1 MALALTFGN
10 VAVTSAER
18 PAPLP
23 QTRREAGARAAPS
36 VPERL
41 QYMDLNPPMSL
52 PSRESVQG
60 TAETEKQLGSKQY
73 QGLALSSY
81 FFHRFGPRAVG
92 ARIPGPHQHSK
103 QPLVETPGTR
113 TTEDEEDQNVVG
125 ESIAT
130 VSLFSRLSFVL
141 LQHSE
146 QPPSTGLS
154 LHQRLA
160 GAFTTGFYI
169 LHVRTHNLWSV
180 RIQAPVRFEWAIKLR
195 VPLPTPSRRA
205 QAGVPAARSGP
216 ARPGLRPRSWV
227 GLGAA
232 TQACGSAHLFPPL
245 LIPMSHLPPP
255 KTNFRTAAATWLGWP
270 KTRMEEAGD
279 PHPPA
284 PEDHGLGPPPSSRRS
299 PDASRLLP
307 PSWFGPKPSSGILRG
322 TGPPTWDPQH
332 PHL

>member
-1 MALALTFGN
+1 MALP
-10 VAVTSAER
+10 VEAEDEPGGSLAR
-18 PAPLP
+18 HRCGPEHRVRDPATPMVLLWDGP
-23 QTRREAGARAAPS
+23 HGGREREAKGHPLFQQRRAPS
-36 VPERL
+36 SPGMFVSGRSWFRAYPDPAY
-41 QYMDLNPPMSL
+41 QI
-52 PSRESVQG
+52 G
-60 TAETEKQLGSKQY
+60 LG
-73 QGLALSSY
+73 
-81 FFHRFGPRAVG
+81 
-92 ARIPGPHQHSK
+92 
-103 QPLVETPGTR
+103 
-113 TTEDEEDQNVVG
+113 VVG

-232 TQACGSAHLFPPL
+232 TQACGFAHLFPPL

-279 PHPPA
+279 PHPPP
-284 PEDHGLGPPPSSRRS
+284 PEDHSLGPPPSRRS